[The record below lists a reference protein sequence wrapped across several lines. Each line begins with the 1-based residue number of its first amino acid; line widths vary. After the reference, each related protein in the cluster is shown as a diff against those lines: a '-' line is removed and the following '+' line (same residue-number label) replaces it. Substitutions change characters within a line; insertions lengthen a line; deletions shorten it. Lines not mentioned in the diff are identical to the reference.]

1 MEYPTVFPALR
12 YDDASAAIEFLVS
25 ALGGERHAV
34 YEGDGGT
41 IMHAE
46 VRFGNGIVML
56 GSAGRELAATRGA
69 GGGVYVVV
77 GDPDGLY
84 AHARTAGAEIVR
96 ELNDTDYGSREFSA
110 KDPEGNEWSFGTYQP
125 FAPHPAGAE
134 AVSAP

>member
-12 YDDASAAIEFLVS
+12 YDDAGAAIEFLVS

-56 GSAGRELAATRGA
+56 GSADSELAATRGA
-69 GGGVYVVV
+69 GGVYVVV
-77 GDPDGLY
+77 GDPDLH
-84 AHARTAGAEIVR
+84 HARARAAGAEIVR
-96 ELNDTDYGSREFSA
+96 ELNDTDYGSREFAA

-125 FAPHPAGAE
+125 FAPQLAESE
-134 AVSAP
+134 AV